1 MTCNQA
7 LIYFSLKAANQD
19 QFVWL
24 EDQQHKKE
32 ELSYVSSPVL
42 ESQYG
47 GLCAIRSITIII
59 HMEVRVL
66 MELRKSFAGNSII
79 QGQVHYSTDNYQSY
93 KTS

>member
-19 QFVWL
+19 QFVCL
-24 EDQQHKKE
+24 EDQQHEKG

-42 ESQYG
+42 ESPYG
-47 GLCAIRSITIII
+47 GLYAIRSITII
-59 HMEVRVL
+59 HMEMRVL

-79 QGQVHYSTDNYQSY
+79 QGQVRDSTDNYQSY